1 MEKILLFSDLHFT
14 TGDTIIGL
22 DPAVR
27 FDEALAHALA
37 DHSDASHIIFM
48 GDLTHHGTV
57 AEFTR
62 LKDRF
67 DALPLPYTVIPGNHD
82 RRAPFA
88 EVFGTEFQQSRLITG
103 THTILCLDTLDE
115 SAPDKHS
122 GWMDKAR
129 LSQVQ
134 DMLNQSDLPVIVIM
148 HHALTK
154 TFFDGMDSIALR
166 NGPALGDIL
175 AASGKVRH
183 IINGHIHRTIFTS
196 HRGIPVAMI
205 KSTCHQMPLV
215 LGHGSSS
222 LSTVEPGAFGVL
234 CLTGDHA
241 VLHVEDV
248 GLPGSASWITA

>member
-1 MEKILLFSDLHFT
+1 MEKIILFTDLHFT
-14 TGDTIIGL
+14 AGDTIIGL
-22 DPAVR
+22 DPLLR
-27 FDEALAHALA
+27 FDEAAARALG
-37 DHSDASHIIFM
+37 DHPDASHIVFM

-57 AEFTR
+57 EEYAQ

-67 DALPLPYTVIPGNHD
+67 DALPLPFTAIPGNHD

-88 EVFGTEFQQSRLITG
+88 QVFGAEFQQIRLNTK

-115 SAPDKHS
+115 AAPDQHS
-122 GWMDKAR
+122 GWMDNTR
-129 LSQVQ
+129 LAWVQ
-134 DMLNQSDLPVIVIM
+134 NMLDQSDLPVIVIM

-166 NGPALGDIL
+166 NGKALGDIL
-175 AASGKVRH
+175 IASGKVRH

-196 HRGIPVAMI
+196 HQSIPVAMI

-215 LGHGSSS
+215 LGHGSTS
-222 LSTVEPGAFGVL
+222 LSIVEPGAFGVL
-234 CLTGDHA
+234 CLTDEHA

-248 GLPGSASWITA
+248 GLPKTS

>member
-1 MEKILLFSDLHFT
+1 MEKIILFSDLHFT

-22 DPAVR
+22 DPLVR
-27 FDEALAHALA
+27 FDEATAQALS
-37 DHSDASHIIFM
+37 DHPDASQIIVM

-57 AEFTR
+57 EEYVQ

-67 DALPLPYTVIPGNHD
+67 DALPLPLTVIPGNHD

-88 EVFGTEFQQSRLITG
+88 QVFGTEFQQSRLITK

-115 SAPDKHS
+115 RAPDEHS

-129 LSQVQ
+129 LSWVQ
-134 DMLNQSDLPVIVIM
+134 DMLDQSKLPVIVIM

-166 NGPALGDIL
+166 NGQALGNIL

-196 HRGIPVAMI
+196 HQGIPVAMI

-215 LGHGSSS
+215 LGQGSSS
-222 LSTVEPGAFGVL
+222 LSVVEPGAFGVL
-234 CLTGDHA
+234 CLTDEHA

-248 GLPGSASWITA
+248 GLPI